1 MPKIQQT
8 NLPIYIGARCNYSCQ
23 HCASGSDLRKNL
35 DPDPSLEEIISAI
48 PILAEKFEVNGSI
61 SLLGGEPLLYWD
73 EKIVPLTA
81 KLREHFPDSRINIY
95 TNGHLIGKNISRILD
110 IMIKHNISLTISRHL
125 MGDITSVV
133 GRQWQKSIDQLISH
147 PSIVKIHNDHFHIK
161 DNIRANIHFYSTK
174 FWSSHYYTLPNGQ
187 IKPHATNDPKN
198 SMRHGCTG
206 NVCSYLYGTKLY
218 KCGRLANLQYLLQS
232 VDQSEDPDWKKYLDY
247 QPLDLLN
254 LKQTDLDH
262 FLSTYGKAIPECDMC
277 QATPS
282 DLLWKDRTWD
292 LVFQQK
298 HTP

>member
-1 MPKIQQT
+1 MPKTQQT
-8 NLPIYIGARCNYSCQ
+8 NMPIYIGARCNYSCQ
-23 HCASGSDLRKNL
+23 HCAAGSDLRKNL
-35 DPDPSLEEIISAI
+35 DPDPSLEEIISSI
-48 PILAEKFEVNGSI
+48 PILAEKFEITGMI
-61 SLLGGEPLLYWD
+61 SLQGGEPLLYWD
-73 EKIVPLTA
+73 EKIVPLA
-81 KLREHFPDSRINIY
+81 ARLREYFPDPQINIF
-95 TNGHLIGKNISRILD
+95 TNGHLIGKNVSRILD
-110 IMIKHNISLTISRHL
+110 LMSKYNLCMTISRHL

-147 PSIVKIHNDHFHIK
+147 PSIVKIHDDHFHIK

-187 IKPHATNDPKN
+187 IKPHATDDPKN

-282 DLLWKDRTWD
+282 ELLWKDRTWD